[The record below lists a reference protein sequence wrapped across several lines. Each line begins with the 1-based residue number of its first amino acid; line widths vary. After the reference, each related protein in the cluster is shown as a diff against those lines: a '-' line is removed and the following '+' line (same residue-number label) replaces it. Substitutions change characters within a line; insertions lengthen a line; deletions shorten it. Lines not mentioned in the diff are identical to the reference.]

1 MKGGASPA
9 GTERILRQ
17 NLVAKQNIVT
27 FDIADLRRKA
37 DAGSAVA
44 QTVLGICFLE
54 GTDAEVNYQEAFR
67 LLSAA
72 AKQGTSRSVVN
83 LARMYEEGL
92 GVEKNMAEA
101 IRLYKAVAKVEFF
114 AQIALGRIYSRG
126 KSVVADRAEALR
138 FYSLATDWGDRV
150 VDCDEMREAREFVAR
165 YPK

>member
-1 MKGGASPA
+1 MG
-9 GTERILRQ
+9 
-17 NLVAKQNIVT
+17 

-37 DAGSAVA
+37 DAGSPVA
-44 QTVLGICFLE
+44 QTVLGICFLD
-54 GTDAEVNYQEAFR
+54 GADVEVNYQEAFR

-83 LARMYEEGL
+83 LARMYEQGL
-92 GVEKNMAEA
+92 GVEKDMAEA

-138 FYSLATDWGDRV
+138 YYSLATEWGDRV
-150 VDCDEMREAREFVAR
+150 VDCEEMQKISSRDIRSS
-165 YPK
+165 KKI

>member
-1 MKGGASPA
+1 MA
-9 GTERILRQ
+9 R
-17 NLVAKQNIVT
+17 IVT
-27 FDIADLRRKA
+27 FDMADLRRKA
-37 DAGSAVA
+37 NAGSPVA

-54 GTDAEVNYQEAFR
+54 GTDVEVNYQEAFR

-92 GVEKNMAEA
+92 GVERDMSEA
-101 IRLYKAVAKVEFF
+101 IRLYKAVAKVEFL

-126 KSVVADRAEALR
+126 MSVAADRVEALR
-138 FYSLATDWGDRV
+138 YYSLATEWGDRV
-150 VDCDEMREAREFVAR
+150 VDCNEMREAKEFVAR